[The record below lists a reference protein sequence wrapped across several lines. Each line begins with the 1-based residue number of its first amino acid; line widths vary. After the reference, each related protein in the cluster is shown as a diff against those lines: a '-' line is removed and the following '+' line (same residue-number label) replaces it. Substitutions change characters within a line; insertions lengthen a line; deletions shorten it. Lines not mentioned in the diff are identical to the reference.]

1 MLVGLNAPVL
11 DTYLGIRRL
20 KDRPRAPSTFELTN
34 CPLDRLYDKCPTIC
48 GHGPNLLPAVCESV
62 YF

>member
-1 MLVGLNAPVL
+1 MLVVLNAPVL
-11 DTYLGIRRL
+11 DTYLGISRL
-20 KDRPRAPSTFELTN
+20 KDRPRAPSTFGLTDY
-34 CPLDRLYDKCPTIC
+34 PLDRLYDKCPTIY

>member
-1 MLVGLNAPVL
+1 MLVVLNAPVL
-11 DTYLGIRRL
+11 DTYLGISRL
-20 KDRPRAPSTFELTN
+20 KTTLGRLQPLDLTN
-34 CPLDRLYDKCPTIC
+34 YPLDRLYDKCPTIC